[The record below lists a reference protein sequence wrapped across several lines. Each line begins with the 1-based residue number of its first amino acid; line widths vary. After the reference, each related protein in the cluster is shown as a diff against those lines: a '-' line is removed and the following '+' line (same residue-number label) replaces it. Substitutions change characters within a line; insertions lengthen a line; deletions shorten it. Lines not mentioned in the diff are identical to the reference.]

1 MDPKLTQC
9 LPKNYIFGICGIFF
23 YLIMDP
29 KIGFKIFSENILM
42 SKYFGTKLV
51 KSEKKIRQND
61 SHKKLIS
68 FTIMIRR

>member
-1 MDPKLTQC
+1 
-9 LPKNYIFGICGIFF
+9 
-23 YLIMDP
+23 MDP